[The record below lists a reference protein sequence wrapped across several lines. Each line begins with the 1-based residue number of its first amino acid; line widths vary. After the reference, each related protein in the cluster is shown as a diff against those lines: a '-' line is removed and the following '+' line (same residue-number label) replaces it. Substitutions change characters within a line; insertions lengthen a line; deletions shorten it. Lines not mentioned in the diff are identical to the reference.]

1 MQLSTNFQ
9 LSEFLRS
16 ARADALHINNTRY
29 TPQQLANMKAL
40 CVYVLEP
47 LRARLRLK
55 FHPRAVVVVTSG
67 WRCPA
72 LNLAVGGTK
81 SSQHL
86 RGQAADVHIEVD
98 GVRVM
103 TAQELLLFMLKE
115 QLTFD
120 QCICEFDAWTH
131 LSYNPKRGHQRQMV
145 LWAWKG
151 KNNKTL
157 FSTARPAGMGFYP
170 MDVPIT

>member
-1 MQLSTNFQ
+1 MMLSTNFS

-16 ARADALHINNTRY
+16 AKADALRINNTRY

-47 LRARLRLK
+47 LRSRLRLK
-55 FHPRAVVVVTSG
+55 FHPRAVVVLTSG

-72 LNLAVGGTK
+72 LNFEVGGTK

-98 GVRVM
+98 GVRAM
-103 TAQELLLFMLKE
+103 TAQEL
-115 QLTFD
+115 FD
-120 QCICEFDAWTH
+120 FIVRENLVFDELIQEFDAWCH
-131 LSYNPKRGHQRQMV
+131 ISYDPKKAQQRQKW
-145 LWAWKG
+145 LYAWIDRK
-151 KNNKTL
+151 KKVKY
-157 FSTARPAGMGFYP
+157 STASP
-170 MDVPIT
+170 MNIPERNQFLPET

>member
-1 MQLSTNFQ
+1 VQLSTNFR

-16 ARADALHINNTRY
+16 ARAAALHINNTRY
-29 TPQQLANMKAL
+29 TPAQLANMKAL

-55 FHPRAVVVVTSG
+55 FHPRAVVVITSG
-67 WRCPA
+67 FRCPA

-103 TAQELLLFMLKE
+103 TAEEL
-115 QLTFD
+115 FD
-120 QCICEFDAWTH
+120 FIIRENLVFDELIQEFDAWCH
-131 LSYNPKRGHQRQMV
+131 ISYNPKRAQQRQI
-145 LWAWKG
+145 WFYAWIDRK
-151 KNNKTL
+151 KKVKY
-157 FSTARPAGMGFYP
+157 STASP
-170 MDVPIT
+170 MNIPEKNQILPET